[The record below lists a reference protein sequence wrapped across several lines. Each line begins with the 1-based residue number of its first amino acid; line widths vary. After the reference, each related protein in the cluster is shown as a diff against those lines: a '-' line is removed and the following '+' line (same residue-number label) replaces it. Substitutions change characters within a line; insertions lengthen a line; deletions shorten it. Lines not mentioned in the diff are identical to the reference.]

1 MLGLQWS
8 LYKEKGF
15 IYIDVL
21 IALVVLS
28 VAIIAILYTY
38 NTSLNVNKENDDLK
52 TAVVLANNQLNFL
65 KKYDGSLKDRDNT
78 VWSKVD
84 DVIYTEPKSKEVYS
98 VTSRVLKDA
107 EIPDDIKNNINIIPI
122 EVKVVWS
129 KSSGQSGD
137 NEYKVIG
144 YYIGAPDYAL

>member
-1 MLGLQWS
+1 MQWS

-65 KKYDGSLKDRDNT
+65 KKYDGSLKDRENS

-84 DVIYTEPKSKEVYS
+84 DAIYTEPKSKEVYS

-129 KSSGQSGD
+129 KSSVQSGD

-144 YYIGAPDYAL
+144 YYIGAPDYSL

>member
-1 MLGLQWS
+1 MPIQHQ
-8 LYKEKGF
+8 F
-15 IYIDVL
+15 C
-21 IALVVLS
+21 
-28 VAIIAILYTY
+28 
-38 NTSLNVNKENDDLK
+38 
-52 TAVVLANNQLNFL
+52 NFL
-65 KKYDGSLKDRDNT
+65 KKYDGSLKDRANT

-84 DVIYTEPKSKEVYS
+84 DAIYTEPKSKEVYS

-129 KSSGQSGD
+129 KSSGQSCD

-144 YYIGAPDYAL
+144 YYIGAPDYSL

>member
-1 MLGLQWS
+1 MLGLQRS

-65 KKYDGSLKDRDNT
+65 KKEQKLMFFVNETPQYVFGLKISNDKILLN
-78 VWSKVD
+78 
-84 DVIYTEPKSKEVYS
+84 
-98 VTSRVLKDA
+98 
-107 EIPDDIKNNINIIPI
+107 
-122 EVKVVWS
+122 
-129 KSSGQSGD
+129 
-137 NEYKVIG
+137 
-144 YYIGAPDYAL
+144 

>member
-1 MLGLQWS
+1 MQWS

-65 KKYDGSLKDRDNT
+65 KKYDGSLKDRENT
-78 VWSKVD
+78 ALLSKNEKIANV
-84 DVIYTEPKSKEVYS
+84 S
-98 VTSRVLKDA
+98 VENHK
-107 EIPDDIKNNINIIPI
+107 IIL
-122 EVKVVWS
+122 
-129 KSSGQSGD
+129 
-137 NEYKVIG
+137 
-144 YYIGAPDYAL
+144 AC

>member
-65 KKYDGSLKDRDNT
+65 ISDS
-78 VWSKVD
+78 
-84 DVIYTEPKSKEVYS
+84 
-98 VTSRVLKDA
+98 
-107 EIPDDIKNNINIIPI
+107 
-122 EVKVVWS
+122 S
-129 KSSGQSGD
+129 KSPT
-137 NEYKVIG
+137 NLV
-144 YYIGAPDYAL
+144 PLLT

>member
-1 MLGLQWS
+1 MQWS

-65 KKYDGSLKDRDNT
+65 KKYDGSLKDRENT

-84 DVIYTEPKSKEVYS
+84 DAIYTEPKSKEVYS

-107 EIPDDIKNNINIIPI
+107 EIPDDVKNNINIIPI

-129 KSSGQSGD
+129 KSSGQSQ
-137 NEYKVIG
+137 VHISV
-144 YYIGAPDYAL
+144 

>member
-1 MLGLQWS
+1 MPIQH
-8 LYKEKGF
+8 
-15 IYIDVL
+15 
-21 IALVVLS
+21 
-28 VAIIAILYTY
+28 
-38 NTSLNVNKENDDLK
+38 
-52 TAVVLANNQLNFL
+52 QLCNFL
-65 KKYDGSLKDRDNT
+65 KKYDGSLKDRENT

-84 DVIYTEPKSKEVYS
+84 DAIYTEPKSKEVYS

-107 EIPDDIKNNINIIPI
+107 EIPDDVKNNINIIPI